1 MSKILS
7 TIGPISSSNKA
18 IKKILKYCGF
28 LRINGSH
35 NSIEWHVKISK
46 RIKKLNKNSIVL
58 FDIPGIKPRIKISN
72 EIIIHKKK
80 KCCFYFGK
88 KPKLNG
94 INYYIELTNP
104 LPTNKIKSKSFSLSD
119 GNFNFRLVLRS
130 KNFIIGSSD
139 QKFKLENKKGLNIPQ
154 SIYSDKL
161 QNKRYLNFLKKTKK
175 VKFDAI
181 GLSFVQN
188 SSIIK
193 KIKKNF
199 PKKII
204 VSKIENVEGLKNCS
218 EIIKESDLI
227 MIDRGDLGAE
237 IGENEL
243 YKSIIKITSEAKRE
257 GKIVIMA
264 TENLQSM
271 INGFSPNKNELIS
284 LEFSLSQHSDF
295 IMLSEETAISKRY
308 YEIIKWLNGFL
319 LKKDIKYSL
328 KNEDFDFWKN
338 IKIYDKS
345 NVIIFTK
352 KGYAI
357 QKIRQAN
364 FFADLTVFTDNPKVH
379 FLSNLRPKTKSFLTK
394 KFKNTNLLNFVYK
407 NIKFHKKQIFKKFNS
422 ALLIYVSFPRS
433 GARANTMTLI
443 NKNDF

>member
-1 MSKILS
+1 MSKILP
-7 TIGPISSSNKA
+7 TIGPISSSKNS
-18 IKKILKYCGF
+18 IKRILKYCSF

-35 NSIEWHVKISK
+35 NSIEWHAKISN
-46 RIKKLNKNSIVL
+46 RIKKLNKNAKIL
-58 FDIPGIKPRIKISN
+58 LDIPGVKPRVNLKD
-72 EIIIHKKK
+72 EIIIYNKD

-94 INYYIELTNP
+94 INYFIELTNP
-104 LPTNKIKSKSFSLSD
+104 LPKNRTKNKNFTLAD
-119 GNFNFRLVLRS
+119 GNFNFKLISRS
-130 KNFIIGSSD
+130 KNFIIGSSN
-139 QKFKLENKKGLNIPQ
+139 QNFKLEDKKGLNIPQ
-154 SIYSDKL
+154 SIYSDNL
-161 QNKRYLNFLKKTKK
+161 QNKKYLNFLKKTKK
-175 VKFDAI
+175 IEYDAI

-188 SSIIK
+188 SRIVK
-193 KIKKNF
+193 KIRTNY

-204 VSKIENVEGLKNCS
+204 VSKIENLEGLNNAS

-237 IGENEL
+237 IGDNDL
-243 YKSIIKITSEAKRE
+243 YKAIIKITGEAKRE

-284 LEFSLSQHSDF
+284 LEFSLSLHSDF

-308 YEIIKWLNGFL
+308 YYIIKWLNNFL
-319 LKKDIKYSL
+319 LKKNVKNTL
-328 KNEDFDFWKN
+328 KNEIYDFWEN

-364 FFADLTVFTDNPKVH
+364 FFAELTVFTDNPKIH
-379 FLSNLRPKTKSFLTK
+379 SLSQLRPKTSSFLTK
-394 KFKNTNLLNFVYK
+394 KFINKNLLNFIYK
-407 NIKFHKKQIFKKFNS
+407 NIKRHKNQIFKKFNT
-422 ALLIYVSFPRS
+422 ALLIYVSFPRG
-433 GARANTMTLI
+433 GARANTVTLI